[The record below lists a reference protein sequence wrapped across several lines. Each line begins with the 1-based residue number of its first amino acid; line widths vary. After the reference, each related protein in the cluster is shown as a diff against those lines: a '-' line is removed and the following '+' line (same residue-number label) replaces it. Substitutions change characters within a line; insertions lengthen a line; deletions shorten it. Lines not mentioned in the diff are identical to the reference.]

1 MISLYRVGHVIQTI
15 CVENRWRFCFVGG
28 MALQRWGEPRI
39 TEDVDL
45 TLLTG
50 FQNEELFIDEL
61 LRHFKP
67 RLTDAKDFA
76 LVNRVLLLETDEG
89 IGIDVS
95 MGGLPFEELIVDRA
109 TPFEFLP
116 DISLL
121 TCSAEDLIVLK
132 AFADRPQDW
141 EDIAGVVIRQQTLDW
156 NYIDA
161 QLRPLVE
168 LKEAPHILDNLSR
181 LRQGK

>member
-1 MISLYRVGHVIQTI
+1 M
-15 CVENRWRFCFVGG
+15 
-28 MALQRWGEPRI
+28 QRWGEPRI

-50 FQNEELFIDEL
+50 FKNEELFIDEL

-67 RLTDAKDFA
+67 RLSDAKEFA
-76 LVNRVLLLETDEG
+76 LANRVLLLETDEG

-95 MGGLPFEELIVDRA
+95 LGGIPFEEQVVDRA

-116 DISLL
+116 EISLL

-132 AFADRPQDW
+132 AFADRPRDW
-141 EDIAGVVIRQQTLDW
+141 EDVAGIVIRQQILDW
-156 NYIDA
+156 GYINS
-161 QLRPLVE
+161 QLQPLVE
-168 LKEAPHILDNLSR
+168 LKESPHILERLSQ
-181 LRQGK
+181 LQQGR